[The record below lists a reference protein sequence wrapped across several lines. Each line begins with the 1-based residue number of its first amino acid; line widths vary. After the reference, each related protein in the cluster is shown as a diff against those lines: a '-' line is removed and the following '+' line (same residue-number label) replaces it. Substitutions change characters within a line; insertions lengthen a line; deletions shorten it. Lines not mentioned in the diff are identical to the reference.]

1 MINIMGYFINK
12 IENLLMEIWTALKGG
27 MYLFIFITLL
37 MIGIITSSVLLT
49 IVSAA
54 LIIAA
59 MGAIESDRG
68 VKDTTYIIKGKRVL
82 AKKFLKVKPEKE
94 GWGLGWGLGSLLIM
108 FTLGIAILAFASIPV
123 LIIAVI
129 IRIFVNSWII
139 SIISSI
145 SLFVLGGIAI
155 YFKLR

>member
-12 IENLLMEIWTALKGG
+12 IEKLLMEIWTELKGG

-37 MIGIITSSVLLT
+37 MIGIITRSVLLT
-49 IVSAA
+49 VVSAA

-94 GWGLGWGLGSLLIM
+94 GWWLGWGLVSLLIM
-108 FTLGIAILAFASIPV
+108 LILGIAVLAFASIPI

-129 IRIFVNSWII
+129 IRIFVNSWIM
-139 SIISSI
+139 SIIASI
-145 SLFVLGGIAI
+145 SLFVLGGVAI